1 MLRLLP
7 YLIGNNIPHDDKH
20 WQNYLQMLEI
30 VDHLLAPEI
39 TEDEVGHL
47 TVLIQHHINYSQ
59 LYSSSMVMPKH
70 HFMTHMPRLILKHN
84 NGTICSQCNHVCILN

>member
-1 MLRLLP
+1 
-7 YLIGNNIPHDDKH
+7 
-20 WQNYLQMLEI
+20 MLEI

-47 TVLIQHHINYSQ
+47 TVLIQQHHINYSQ

-70 HFMTHMPRLILKHN
+70 HFMTHMPRLILMVLLVHSLIMFVYICELDTDRWL
-84 NGTICSQCNHVCILN
+84 GTGLCATRQNIIT